1 MHPRADSTEQ
11 DWKACRLSPALSSLI
26 QLPPQTVLCTA
37 CAHTGWQHYN
47 VHSIVMKSHTL
58 FRFKVIICG
67 LCLKDLSQAARTVLP
82 PEIFGKVYLWNL
94 CYQIRSFFPR
104 KDFLQPFFSTQDPA
118 FHQFLLKAPV
128 HTTCLYPASC
138 SSNTVSKKILFHFCN
153 GERSRIMNPLS
164 TGELF

>member
-1 MHPRADSTEQ
+1 MLMHTLHTLENQNWDIAGTSWQATSLYDILVANGQRHQRMHPRADSTEQ

-26 QLPPQTVLCTA
+26 RLPPQTVLCTA

-82 PEIFGKVYLWNL
+82 PEIFGRVYLWNL

-104 KDFLQPFFSTQDPA
+104 KDFLQPFFST
-118 FHQFLLKAPV
+118 
-128 HTTCLYPASC
+128 
-138 SSNTVSKKILFHFCN
+138 
-153 GERSRIMNPLS
+153 
-164 TGELF
+164 